1 MTWHHREPCSRHRHE
16 RPWRHGLFGDFGF
29 GAFDLGA
36 GRPRGSRRG
45 GRMFDQGD
53 LKLVILQLL
62 EEKPRHGYDI
72 IKALEEKSGGG
83 YSPSPGTVYP
93 TLSLL
98 EEMDFATATLAE
110 NGKKVYAITDEGQ
123 KYLAE
128 NRATVDDVLERL
140 VRFGEALF
148 GGRPMASAHEAMGQL
163 GRAYARIVMRGGAT
177 PEQVA
182 KIAEILKRA
191 AGELDTL
198 V

>member
-1 MTWHHREPCSRHRHE
+1 MFEDHCDSHRHRHG
-16 RPWRHGLFGDFGF
+16 RGGGAWNWFGDSGIGF
-29 GAFDLGA
+29 GIFGP
-36 GRPRGSRRG
+36 GRGHGRRA

-98 EEMDFATATLAE
+98 EEMDYAKATLE
-110 NGKKVYAITDEGQ
+110 ESGKKVYSITDEGR
-123 KYLAE
+123 KYLAD
-128 NRATVDDVLERL
+128 NRTTVDDVLERL
-140 VRFGEALF
+140 VQFGESLF
-148 GGRPMASAHEAMGQL
+148 GGRPMIQAHEAMGSL
-163 GRAYARIVMRGGAT
+163 GRAYARIVMRGTNT

-182 KIAEILKRA
+182 KVSEILRRA
-191 AGELDTL
+191 AAELDAIG
-198 V
+198 

>member
-1 MTWHHREPCSRHRHE
+1 MWSDCGREHRH
-16 RPWRHGLFGDFGF
+16 WHGRHDWFGDAGFAAFAFGP
-29 GAFDLGA
+29 
-36 GRPRGSRRG
+36 GRGRGPRRG

-98 EEMDFATATLAE
+98 EEMDYAKATLE
-110 NGKKVYAITDEGQ
+110 ESGKKVYSITDEGK

-140 VRFGEALF
+140 VQFGESLF
-148 GGRPMASAHEAMGQL
+148 GGRPMMSAHEAMGQL
-163 GRAYARIVMRGGAT
+163 GRAYARIVMKGGAT
-177 PEQVA
+177 KEQIE
-182 KIAEILKRA
+182 KIAEILRKA
-191 AGELDTL
+191 AVELDA

>member
-1 MTWHHREPCSRHRHE
+1 
-16 RPWRHGLFGDFGF
+16 
-29 GAFDLGA
+29 
-36 GRPRGSRRG
+36 
-45 GRMFDQGD
+45 MFDQGD

-98 EEMDFATATLAE
+98 EEMDYAKATLE
-110 NGKKVYAITDEGQ
+110 ESGKKVYSITDEGR

-128 NRATVDDVLERL
+128 NKTTVDDVLDRL
-140 VRFGEALF
+140 VQFGESLF
-148 GGRPMASAHEAMGQL
+148 GGRPMSSAHEAMGQL
-163 GRAYARIVMRGGAT
+163 GRAYARFVMKGGAT
-177 PEQVA
+177 PEQIA
-182 KIAEILKRA
+182 KIAEILRKA
-191 AGELDTL
+191 AVELDA

>member
-1 MTWHHREPCSRHRHE
+1 MWNDCHSGHRHE
-16 RPWRHGLFGDFGF
+16 RHRRSNWFGDLDF
-29 GAFDLGA
+29 GAFAFGPRH
-36 GRPRGSRRG
+36 GRGSRRG

-98 EEMDFATATLAE
+98 EEMDYAKATLE
-110 NGKKVYAITDEGQ
+110 ESGKKVYSITDEGR

-140 VRFGEALF
+140 VQFGESLF
-148 GGRPMASAHEAMGQL
+148 GGRPMISAHEAMGHL

-177 PEQVA
+177 QAQIDQIVA
-182 KIAEILKRA
+182 ILRRA
-191 AGELDTL
+191 ATELDA
-198 V
+198 VG